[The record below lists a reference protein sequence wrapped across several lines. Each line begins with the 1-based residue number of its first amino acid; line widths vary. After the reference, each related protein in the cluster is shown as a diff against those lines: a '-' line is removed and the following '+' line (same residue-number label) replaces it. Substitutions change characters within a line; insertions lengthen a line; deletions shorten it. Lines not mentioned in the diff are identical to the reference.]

1 MKKTIL
7 TAATVAVISLGGCAA
22 SDGGP
27 SYGDLMA
34 QTEAE
39 MAKAK
44 KMNYLWRDT
53 GKLVDKAKAA
63 RADGDNPEAKK
74 LLKKALKQ
82 AKLAQ
87 AQAMEQKNAGP
98 VYFK

>member
-1 MKKTIL
+1 MKKTIF

-27 SYGDLMA
+27 SYGDLLA
-34 QTEAE
+34 QAEAE
-39 MAKAK
+39 MGKAK
-44 KMNYLWRDT
+44 KMGFEWTTT
-53 GKLVDKAKAA
+53 GGHIEKAKAA

-74 LLKKALKQ
+74 QLQKAIKE

-87 AQAMEQKNAGP
+87 AQAIQQQNAGP
-98 VYFK
+98 VYLK